1 MDAYSVHNV
10 TPGTAPRGTP
20 DCTVRYRDTR
30 RCVAATLG
38 ARLHAALP
46 RPAPGCGNAKN
57 TTFEPRSISSNY
69 VYTAEGTQNIGGG
82 GGVSPHTGC
91 FFFPREGGA
100 PGPVLSSVRPSVSG
114 SRTRF
119 PPRNG
124 GPELAAR
131 IAQKLDFF
139 GPWPRPA
146 RLEGP
151 VCPLSVCGSVT
162 GPPKSTENPQ
172 GSLRFWR
179 FPPLVL
185 ASRSPMLPRSV
196 SAGWRTRCPLR
207 NGVSEFSEL
216 SGQISQELD
225 FGGSL
230 ARGLVPWPGGWRCLA
245 GAQASAAVP
254 QNAAA
259 FLGPDGQQIENN
271 DHASSNSDLKS
282 GVIPI
287 LHVLGICSKIFSRR
301 LAPRAGP
308 GPRQSQGS
316 ARAGAGQSVGQSHCR
331 AWQQL

>member
-100 PGPVLSSVRPSVSG
+100 RWPVLSSVRPSVCLSQAPKNHRKLQKSLRGWRFPPLVLATRTG

-185 ASRSPMLPRSV
+185 ASRSPWPDLPGTRFWGV
-196 SAGWRTRCPLR
+196 PGQGAGA
-207 NGVSEFSEL
+207 
-216 SGQISQELD
+216 
-225 FGGSL
+225 L
-230 ARGLVPWPGGWRCLA
+230 ARGL
-245 GAQASAAVP
+245 AVP
-254 QNAAA
+254 
-259 FLGPDGQQIENN
+259 G
-271 DHASSNSDLKS
+271 
-282 GVIPI
+282 
-287 LHVLGICSKIFSRR
+287 R
-301 LAPRAGP
+301 GP
-308 GPRQSQGS
+308 GVSRGASKCGS
-316 ARAGAGQSVGQSHCR
+316 IPGS
-331 AWQQL
+331 

>member
-100 PGPVLSSVRPSVSG
+100 RWPVLSSVRPSVSG

-172 GSLRFWR
+172 GSLWFWR

-185 ASRSPMLPRSV
+185 ASRSPWPDLPGTRFWGV
-196 SAGWRTRCPLR
+196 PGQGAG
-207 NGVSEFSEL
+207 V
-216 SGQISQELD
+216 
-225 FGGSL
+225 L
-230 ARGLVPWPGGWRCLA
+230 ARGVVVPGRGPG
-245 GAQASAAVP
+245 V
-254 QNAAA
+254 
-259 FLGPDGQQIENN
+259 
-271 DHASSNSDLKS
+271 
-282 GVIPI
+282 
-287 LHVLGICSKIFSRR
+287 SR
-301 LAPRAGP
+301 